1 MEALIYCWWECKKI
15 SNFGKEIVTSS
26 VKHEF
31 NIWFVNSSLCDFSK
45 MMKACSHKDVNVHSN
60 INHNSPKVEPIQMPT
75 DWWMDKHSLVY
86 SCCGRLC
93 SHEKEWNPDSCH
105 NVESPHNHHAEQKK
119 PDTKGHTVCESIY
132 MECPEKANQWR
143 RKGDLWSPGS
153 EGRRGWRG
161 TAHQD
166 QVSFW
171 RNENTQELDSSD
183 GYTTGND
190 TKNT

>member
-1 MEALIYCWWECKKI
+1 
-15 SNFGKEIVTSS
+15 
-26 VKHEF
+26 
-31 NIWFVNSSLCDFSK
+31 
-45 MMKACSHKDVNVHSN
+45 
-60 INHNSPKVEPIQMPT
+60 
-75 DWWMDKHSLVY
+75 MDKHSLVY

-105 NVESPHNHHAEQKK
+105 KVESPHNHHAEQKK

-143 RKGDLWSPGS
+143 GKGDLWSPGS
-153 EGRRGWRG
+153 EGRREWRG

-171 RNENTQELDSSD
+171 RNENTLELDSGD
-183 GYTTGND
+183 GYTTGDDTKND